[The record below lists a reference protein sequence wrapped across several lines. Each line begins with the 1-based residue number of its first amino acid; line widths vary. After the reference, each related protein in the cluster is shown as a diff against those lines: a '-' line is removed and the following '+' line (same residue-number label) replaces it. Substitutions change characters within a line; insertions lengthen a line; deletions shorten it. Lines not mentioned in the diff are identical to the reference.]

1 MKKLT
6 FYLLLMAC
14 IVFFSPAAFSEPAA
28 PILGQ
33 VVATEMT
40 MDGIAVPSG
49 TTLLGDTTL
58 NTGSFPASIHL
69 GSGPVLELDQ
79 SSSAYFEKLDDGAV
93 RISIGMGSMSFLGET
108 EVMTVAANEALTI
121 PAGFDPDHHGGSD
134 DDDDADTS
142 AGDDDG
148 GVPGLAIAILTG
160 VGGAVTAIIWA
171 AQSADPPAP
180 SPY

>member
-1 MKKLT
+1 MKKAT
-6 FYLLLMAC
+6 FYLLLM
-14 IVFFSPAAFSEPAA
+14 IFVVFSSPAAFSEPAA
-28 PILGQ
+28 PVLGQ

-58 NTGSFPASIHL
+58 ETGSFPASIHL
-69 GSGPVLELDQ
+69 GYGPVLELDQ
-79 SSSAYFEKLDDGAV
+79 SSSAYFEKLNDGAV
-93 RISIGMGSMSFLGET
+93 RISVETGSISFLGET

-121 PAGFDPDHHGGSD
+121 PAGFDPDHHGES
-134 DDDDADTS
+134 DDDADTS